1 MTTVA
6 DVLEHASEL
15 EGVEV
20 EEDSIRVYENGEY
33 FANII
38 GYIGQA
44 DSEELEALQGD
55 GGDYVTGDLIGK
67 TGIEATME
75 SQLRG
80 TKGSQTMYVDSQGH
94 ILEIVD
100 EAEPVAGNDIY
111 LTIDS
116 EETIAIYN
124 ILEQQLAGVLVSKI
138 VNEDVT
144 ITPNMSASQMF
155 IPVKDVYYQLIGN
168 NVLSISHFSEDDAS
182 ETEQGI
188 YAKYLGRKQQVIREL
203 SNTLMNENAVAIAEE
218 SEEMQSYI
226 SYAYNM
232 LVNNNILVRDWID
245 TEDSMYQE

>member
-1 MTTVA
+1 IRYSMALNSYQRYLPTTVAQDVDMTTVA

-80 TKGSQTMYVDSQGH
+80 TKGSQTM
-94 ILEIVD
+94 
-100 EAEPVAGNDIY
+100 
-111 LTIDS
+111 
-116 EETIAIYN
+116 
-124 ILEQQLAGVLVSKI
+124 
-138 VNEDVT
+138 
-144 ITPNMSASQMF
+144 
-155 IPVKDVYYQLIGN
+155 
-168 NVLSISHFSEDDAS
+168 
-182 ETEQGI
+182 
-188 YAKYLGRKQQVIREL
+188 
-203 SNTLMNENAVAIAEE
+203 
-218 SEEMQSYI
+218 
-226 SYAYNM
+226 
-232 LVNNNILVRDWID
+232 
-245 TEDSMYQE
+245 